1 MTKFKQNLH
10 FALTVTLSAILLSAL
25 LLTAFL
31 SRNFAY
37 GSEISLPWDIEATV
51 EYNGDRYVYRL
62 ADNVDGANKSTV
74 YIGKSAKFALYE
86 ELTAMQLPDEAV
98 YEYILPGFG
107 KLIRHFSYLDR
118 NRADA
123 TIDFD
128 GKFVYR
134 SGTDGRTVDRQKLFV
149 ALLSLTARKGIVQL
163 PLAYDRAVT
172 VDDLKQVTVVKGK
185 FTTTF
190 YASGENRCYN
200 IARCCAALDGTTI
213 DVGETFSFN
222 EIVGPRTEQ
231 NGYKNAVVI
240 NQGKYVEGV
249 GGGVCQ
255 VSTTLYNALLL
266 ANFVPSAHKHTL
278 ACSYVEPGFDAMVAY
293 GTSDLTFIND
303 TDYPIYISAKV
314 VGKTVTMTVYGV
326 TNAYTVIRESEH
338 TRTPF
343 DILYVVDETLSDGE
357 EKVLCNGSDGIVSKA
372 YLCYYDGDKLIERR
386 LIRTDVYKKVDK
398 VIARNGNTS
407 AQD

>member
-10 FALTVTLSAILLSAL
+10 FALTVTLSAILLFAL

-134 SGTDGRTVDRQKLFV
+134 SGTDGRTVDRHKLFV
-149 ALLSLTARKGIVQL
+149 A
-163 PLAYDRAVT
+163 
-172 VDDLKQVTVVKGK
+172 
-185 FTTTF
+185 
-190 YASGENRCYN
+190 
-200 IARCCAALDGTTI
+200 
-213 DVGETFSFN
+213 
-222 EIVGPRTEQ
+222 
-231 NGYKNAVVI
+231 
-240 NQGKYVEGV
+240 
-249 GGGVCQ
+249 
-255 VSTTLYNALLL
+255 
-266 ANFVPSAHKHTL
+266 
-278 ACSYVEPGFDAMVAY
+278 
-293 GTSDLTFIND
+293 
-303 TDYPIYISAKV
+303 
-314 VGKTVTMTVYGV
+314 
-326 TNAYTVIRESEH
+326 
-338 TRTPF
+338 
-343 DILYVVDETLSDGE
+343 
-357 EKVLCNGSDGIVSKA
+357 
-372 YLCYYDGDKLIERR
+372 
-386 LIRTDVYKKVDK
+386 
-398 VIARNGNTS
+398 
-407 AQD
+407 